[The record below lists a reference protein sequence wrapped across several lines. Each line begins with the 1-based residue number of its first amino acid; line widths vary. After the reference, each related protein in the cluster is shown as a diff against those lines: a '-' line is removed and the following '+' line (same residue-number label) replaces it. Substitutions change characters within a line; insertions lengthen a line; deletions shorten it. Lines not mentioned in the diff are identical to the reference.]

1 MNYGEIVKAA
11 FWITLRNRILWFFGF
26 FAVGTSAGANFNT
39 PQATS
44 AVSTTRILEIRGG
57 AVAEVCHPRRI
68 STLANGYNGYST
80 TLP

>member
-26 FAVGTSAGANFNT
+26 FAGGTSAGANFNT

-44 AVSTTRILEIRGG
+44 AVSTTRILEIRG
-57 AVAEVCHPRRI
+57 RRFRRYATRAGSRPWPMDI
-68 STLANGYNGYST
+68 
-80 TLP
+80 

>member
-26 FAVGTSAGANFNT
+26 FAGGTSAGANFNT

-57 AVAEVCHPRRI
+57 GCGGMPPALDLDPGQWI
-68 STLANGYNGYST
+68 
-80 TLP
+80 